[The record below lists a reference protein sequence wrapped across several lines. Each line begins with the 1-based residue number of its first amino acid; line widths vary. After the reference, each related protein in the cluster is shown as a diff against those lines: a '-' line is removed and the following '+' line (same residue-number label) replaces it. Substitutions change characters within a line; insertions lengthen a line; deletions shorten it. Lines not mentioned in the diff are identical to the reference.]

1 MSDAQTGTLD
11 PLNTIWSLCLVGP
24 PFGGV
29 MYEFAGK
36 EAPFLILSSLALLDG
51 GECGSGNET
60 DITGCHHSKQQLLC
74 CCTPCL

>member
-1 MSDAQTGTLD
+1 MTETLD
-11 PLNTIWSLCLVGP
+11 PHNTIWSLCLVGP

-51 GECGSGNET
+51 GECGPVSET
-60 DITGCHHSKQQLLC
+60 DIIITGCHNSKQ
-74 CCTPCL
+74 